1 MENYTKRDGDS
12 ALSDNCRQPPFKKPM
27 NNNPA
32 GNHLL
37 ACCAGSAISALLAF
51 SSPAAEAGIHLHG
64 EIRVPA
70 AGQAVF
76 LYDPSGFPIWG
87 YSPCGR
93 PIYAYTPAGA
103 PIYVIRDIYR
113 GCHVPAWN
121 PRPHYH
127 GPFWPAGVCRGHH
140 AARLTPCPPP
150 FRPHR
155 PRRPHEGPLPVSTAG
170 KTHPHPPQS
179 KRPSQ
184 SFLFIPGKKGR
195 TSLPPAA

>member
-127 GPFWPAGVCRGHH
+127 GPFWPAASAADIMPH
-140 AARLTPCPPP
+140 ALRHARPLS
-150 FRPHR
+150 RPHR
-155 PRRPHEGPLPVSTAG
+155 PRRPHEGP
-170 KTHPHPPQS
+170 PP
-179 KRPSQ
+179 R
-184 SFLFIPGKKGR
+184 FHR
-195 TSLPPAA
+195 R

>member
-1 MENYTKRDGDS
+1 MK
-12 ALSDNCRQPPFKKPM
+12 
-27 NNNPA
+27 NNPFRKY
-32 GNHLL
+32 LL
-37 ACCAGSAISALLAF
+37 FCCAGSAMSALLAF
-51 SSPAAEAGIHLHG
+51 SSPVAEAGIHLHG
-64 EIRVPA
+64 EIRMPA

-103 PIYVIRDIYR
+103 PIYVIRGIYR

-140 AARLTPCPPP
+140 AARLRPCPPP
-150 FRPHR
+150 SRPHR
-155 PRRPHEGPLPVSTAG
+155 PRPPHEG
-170 KTHPHPPQS
+170 HPP
-179 KRPSQ
+179 R
-184 SFLFIPGKKGR
+184 FHHR
-195 TSLPPAA
+195 